1 MHPALVLPNLAG
13 VNCSM
18 NSRIPDLTLRQ
29 ETLQD
34 KAFLESLY
42 RSTRDDLLQLG
53 LPGAM
58 LDNMMAM
65 QFHAQQSG
73 YRKQY
78 PDAVYDIIEKDGEP
92 AGCLITHRG
101 IDAIRLVYI
110 ALLPHERNRG
120 HGRRLI
126 RALQAEAAGA
136 NKTLRLSVSA
146 QNTQAQRLYASSGFQ
161 VESNDGVYLEM
172 NWSAGSNLSEFSGA
186 QR

>member
-1 MHPALVLPNLAG
+1 
-13 VNCSM
+13 M
-18 NSRIPDLTLRQ
+18 NSDDPLLHIRPKTA
-29 ETLQD
+29 QD
-34 KAFLESLY
+34 TDFLARLY
-42 RSTRDDLLQLG
+42 RSTREDLLQLG

-78 PDAVYDIIEKDGEP
+78 PDAAYDIIEKSGEP

-101 IDAIRLVYI
+101 DAIRLVYI

-136 NKTLRLSVSA
+136 NKTLTLSVSA
-146 QNTQAQRLYASSGFQ
+146 QNLQAQRLYASSGFQ
-161 VESNDGVYLEM
+161 VESNDGVHLEM
-172 NWSAGSNLSEFSGA
+172 SWCAGSNLSGSSGA

>member
-1 MHPALVLPNLAG
+1 
-13 VNCSM
+13 M
-18 NSRIPDLTLRQ
+18 NIQASDLTLRQ

-34 KAFLESLY
+34 KAFLERLY

-78 PDAVYDIIEKDGEP
+78 PDAAYDIVEKDGE
-92 AGCLITHRG
+92 AIGRQITHRG

-110 ALLPHERNRG
+110 ALLPHERNCG

-136 NKTLRLSVSA
+136 NITLRLSVSA
-146 QNTQAQRLYASSGFQ
+146 QNMQAQHLYASSGFQ
-161 VESNDGVYLEM
+161 IENYDGVYLEM
-172 NWSAGSNLSEFSGA
+172 SWCAGSNLSGFPDTR
-186 QR
+186 Q